1 MMNISCEP
9 VTNTN
14 MPAVMLIDARG
25 AEQFVTAEAR
35 RMCEQWNRGLKDVT
49 SPSGQD
55 LRLPAAVCGLL
66 QVAVSRG
73 CDVGK
78 TGVRVRHPRI
88 AELAV
93 TIHTGGSAPGFR
105 SRMGWLITFVGGTE
119 AAAFQQDSRAQHTLS
134 HLTPC
139 ERRVAML
146 VAEGLRNEDIA
157 RRLQRSRRTI
167 EFQLNAVYR
176 KLDMHGRTQLVR
188 ALL

>member
-1 MMNISCEP
+1 MNLSCEP
-9 VTNTN
+9 VTSAN
-14 MPAVMLIDARG
+14 MPAVMLINAQG

-35 RMCEQWNRGLKDVT
+35 RRCEQWNLGLKDMI
-49 SPSGQD
+49 SPSWQD
-55 LRLPAAVCGLL
+55 LRLPAGVGGLL

-78 TGVRVRHPRI
+78 TGVRVRHPCV

-93 TIHTGGSAPGFR
+93 TIHTGGSVPGLR
-105 SRMGWLITFVGGTE
+105 SRMGCLITFDGGTE
-119 AAAFQQDSRAQHTLS
+119 APASELDSRAEHTLS
-134 HLTPC
+134 RLTPC

>member
-1 MMNISCEP
+1 MNISCEP
-9 VTNTN
+9 VTPAN
-14 MPAVMLIDARG
+14 MPAVMLINAQG

-35 RMCEQWNRGLKDVT
+35 RMCEQWNLGLKDMT

-55 LRLPAAVCGLL
+55 LRLPAAVGGLL
-66 QVAVSRG
+66 QIAVSRG

-78 TGVRVRHPRI
+78 TGVRVRHPRV

-93 TIHTGGSAPGFR
+93 TIHPGGSVPGFR
-105 SRMGWLITFVGGTE
+105 SCMGWLITFVGGTE
-119 AAAFQQDSRAQHTLS
+119 AAACQLDSRAEHMLS
-134 HLTPC
+134 RLTPC
-139 ERRVAML
+139 DRRVAML
-146 VAEGLRNEDIA
+146 VAEGLSNEDIA
-157 RRLQRSRRTI
+157 QRLRRSRRTI